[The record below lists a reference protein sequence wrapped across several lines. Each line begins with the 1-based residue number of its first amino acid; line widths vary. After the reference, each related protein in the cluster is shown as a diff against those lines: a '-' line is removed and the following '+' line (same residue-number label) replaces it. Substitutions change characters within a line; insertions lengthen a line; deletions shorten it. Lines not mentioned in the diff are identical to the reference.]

1 MDGSPAHARY
11 TPAGRAHRGKVPLRS
26 PATLR
31 KNTSCASLP
40 NEDGEVTIE
49 PFQSLSLRKSL
60 DSYAVLQ
67 NAQAAEV
74 PAASKGKEDASPAK
88 PQPTGADS
96 PFSTSSRFSPP
107 SRKSKFRSSG
117 PGVPTSEQEDLRICL
132 QRRAV
137 RLKGEIDTCEEEV
150 QTLRHRLSRAHSA
163 LQSKEQR
170 RVHWETQ
177 ACRKDWGDV
186 DDVGPGAGPC
196 LFAWQ
201 AFLDRSASEVQKIRR
216 ILPKDPGREIEAYA
230 AHRAELST
238 ALAEAQEQL
247 QSTKSE
253 MEQDEAEISKLTRV
267 LRSREVAATRTGARH
282 RFEVD
287 AIWAE
292 IARSE
297 REESRLRQEEMAE
310 QSTEKKLRQEV
321 RVERGKIEACSHRV
335 ANERLQEAEEAVDL
349 MCMRIEELKSDTT
362 ERQARMSREHTSEV
376 SALELACEEMKAEVA
391 SAVEEAEAAKREVND
406 YKRSLQE
413 ARNKDTEGV
422 RKMVRDAKQEAAKLR
437 NSFAADRRQELAA
450 EQNRLEAVQRIQC
463 QVRGWQGRKTAK
475 AKRSRDKKKAS
486 LATERREKLLQPPP
500 PGVRRTYRA
509 PNIGADPAASFCK
522 VANGSSSPNPD
533 RRHDSATPSR
543 SEADPPPEPEPDE
556 TTESPG
562 HPTQSTPCID
572 SSEGPTHVGSEAG
585 DRADVLSQP
594 RSPSR
599 SPPPSE
605 GAPQSRSR
613 SPSRASDSEPGSSR
627 ELSPTPE
634 ERDEHSASG
643 SATSSKSQRPS
654 KRSTGHQRKKESSRD
669 SATLSS
675 RSSERSP
682 SRSPS
687 PSPRSM
693 DDAQS
698 EVPSLGSAD

>member
-31 KNTSCASLP
+31 KNASCASLP
-40 NEDGEVTIE
+40 NEDVDVTIE

-67 NAQAAEV
+67 NAKPAEV
-74 PAASKGKEDASPAK
+74 PADAKGKEDASPAK
-88 PQPTGADS
+88 PQLAGADS

-117 PGVPTSEQEDLRICL
+117 PGMPTSTEQEDLRICL

-230 AHRAELST
+230 AHRAELGT

-247 QSTKSE
+247 ESTKLE

-310 QSTEKKLRQEV
+310 QSAEKKLRQEV

-349 MCMRIEELKSDTT
+349 MCMRIEELKSDAT

-391 SAVEEAEAAKREVND
+391 NAVEEAEAAKREVND

-413 ARNKDTEGV
+413 ARDKDTEGV

-450 EQNRLEAVQRIQC
+450 EQSRLEAVQRIQC

-475 AKRSRDKKKAS
+475 AKRSRDKQKAS

-500 PGVRRTYRA
+500 LGVRRTYRA
-509 PNIGADPAASFCK
+509 PNIGAVPDGF
-522 VANGSSSPNPD
+522 SSPKPD
-533 RRHDSATPSR
+533 RTDSPSPSR

-562 HPTQSTPCID
+562 HPAQSTPCID
-572 SSEGPTHVGSEAG
+572 SSEGPTHVGSDAG
-585 DRADVLSQP
+585 QADVLSQP

-599 SPPPSE
+599 SPQPS
-605 GAPQSRSR
+605 PSQSRSR
-613 SPSRASDSEPGSSR
+613 SPSRASDELSCASR
-627 ELSPTPE
+627 EPSPGPD
-634 ERDEHSASG
+634 ERSERSASG
-643 SATSSKSQRPS
+643 SATSSKSQSRPS
-654 KRSTGHQRKKESSRD
+654 KRSTGHQRKKQSSRD
-669 SATLSS
+669 SATPSS
-675 RSSERSP
+675 RSSDRSP

-687 PSPRSM
+687 PSPRSVG
-693 DDAQS
+693 DPPS